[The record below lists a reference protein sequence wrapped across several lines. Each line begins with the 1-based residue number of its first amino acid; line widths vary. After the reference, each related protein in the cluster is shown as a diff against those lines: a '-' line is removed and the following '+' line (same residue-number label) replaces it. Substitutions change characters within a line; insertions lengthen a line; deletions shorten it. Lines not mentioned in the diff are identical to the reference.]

1 MGEWVRERARERERE
16 INRLDRRYGGLGRC
30 VRLKKIADME
40 SISPYNLFDSL
51 PKPFLKF
58 YSALRQVALFYTI
71 YFLFNVVVILQVL
84 RNVLQHY
91 KETVRLHRPAKQYID
106 K

>member
-16 INRLDRRYGGLGRC
+16 INRLDGRYGELDRC

-58 YSALRQVALFYTI
+58 YSALRPIAPFYPIFSFQRGRNFANLVKCFT
-71 YFLFNVVVILQVL
+71 ILQ
-84 RNVLQHY
+84 RNY
-91 KETVRLHRPAKQYID
+91 KAALTNK
-106 K
+106 